1 MLIDRKLLGSWIG
14 VFCLAAGDDWAWRFM
29 SPPRA
34 RKRWPNAGPLL
45 GMVIL
50 FCLPVSAQDISFANP
65 TQVNGSASLAG
76 GVATLTT
83 DFSQAGSIFATQK
96 QCITNYHSVFDFQ
109 ETPIGNTPVADGVTF
124 TVQNDSRGAT
134 ALGAAGGALG
144 YLFGITPSVASG
156 LDYGHDN
163 FGEGLNSLD
172 LLYDGS
178 FYVPPFLNPSPIDLT
193 NTDVKHVDETYNAST
208 KTLVVTITDTTT
220 HLSFSHTYTGLDI
233 PSIVGGTTAYVGFT
247 GGTGALRATQKISN
261 WTFTSPP
268 PTISSVSASPNTI
281 WPSNQ
286 KFVGVTVNYGTTDAC
301 SAPVCT
307 LSVSSNEP
315 GDGVEW
321 NIIDAHHV
329 QLLADRNGNGN
340 GRIYTILIT
349 CTDAGGNVSTAT
361 VAVTVPHDQGN

>member
-178 FYVPPFLNPSPIDLT
+178 FYVPPFLNPT
-193 NTDVKHVDETYNAST
+193 A
-208 KTLVVTITDTTT
+208 
-220 HLSFSHTYTGLDI
+220 LSI
-233 PSIVGGTTAYVGFT
+233 
-247 GGTGALRATQKISN
+247 
-261 WTFTSPP
+261 
-268 PTISSVSASPNTI
+268 
-281 WPSNQ
+281 
-286 KFVGVTVNYGTTDAC
+286 
-301 SAPVCT
+301 
-307 LSVSSNEP
+307 
-315 GDGVEW
+315 
-321 NIIDAHHV
+321 
-329 QLLADRNGNGN
+329 
-340 GRIYTILIT
+340 
-349 CTDAGGNVSTAT
+349 
-361 VAVTVPHDQGN
+361 